1 MNTPSLMARIQTLS
15 DELRKAG
22 ELDVATRRALVSL
35 QRDIEKLL
43 HDQGEVSLTERL
55 EQLAVR
61 FENDHPA
68 AGTALR
74 QAIDAL
80 AKAGM

>member
-1 MNTPSLMARIQTLS
+1 MSSIELQQQLSTLTASLAQLNTADS
-15 DELRKAG
+15 
-22 ELDVATRRALVSL
+22 ATRPLLTNL
-35 QRDIEKLL
+35 QTEVGRLL
-43 HDQGEVSLTERL
+43 SESEPSVTDRL
-55 EQLAVR
+55 EAMAIR

-80 AKAGM
+80 AKAGI